1 MTKTHWQTMAPPTDK
16 REPMPQTREY
26 WVKMAAMDQEL
37 ILEQRAEIAKLKQK
51 VNQLQQKLK
60 GE

>member
-1 MTKTHWQTMAPPTDK
+1 MAPPTDK
-16 REPMPQTREY
+16 KEAMPQTREY

-51 VNQLQQKLK
+51 VNQLRQKIK
-60 GE
+60 TTG